1 MTDVIAN
8 VLEREV
14 GIDESLHAAMSE
26 RVGSRARYFDTGLAN
41 VERRASR
48 DSRRANRLVWRQSAE
63 KHMPI
68 GRRWARVLQVIAER
82 SPHAAPQWVSRRI
95 TGLALAYFN
104 AVIAPIDVIELKR
117 GDFAGA

>member
-8 VLEREV
+8 VLQREV

-26 RVGSRARYFDTGLAN
+26 RVRSRARYFDTGLAN

-48 DSRRANRLVWRQSAE
+48 DGSRSDRLVWRQSAE

-68 GRRWARVLQVIAER
+68 GRCRARVLQVIDER
-82 SPHAAPQWVSRRI
+82 CTDGGRQWVSRRI
-95 TGLALAYFN
+95 AGLTLPYFN
-104 AVIAPIDVIELKR
+104 TVIAPIDVIE
-117 GDFAGA
+117 

>member
-26 RVGSRARYFDTGLAN
+26 RVRSRARYFDAGLAN
-41 VERRASR
+41 VERRASG
-48 DSRRANRLVWRQSAE
+48 DSRRSNRLVWRQSAE
-63 KHMPI
+63 EHMPI
-68 GRRWARVLQVIAER
+68 DRRRARVLQVIDER
-82 SPHAAPQWVSRRI
+82 CTHGGRQWVSCRI
-95 TGLALAYFN
+95 AGLALPYFN